1 MSSRESVDEYKLT
14 CIEFIRDISNDYKD
28 WVYRYRLE
36 KEEEEWRLRMIDN
49 VVKVTG
55 SWIARYGDTIKKI
68 DIIKDDGI
76 SKMAE
81 FTAGYPFEL
90 NVYVNEYTRYVEYKC
105 NNNSNSNNNN
115 NKTLVLN
122 VKASTRE
129 DRRVKI
135 TYYDKRYAQQFNILA
150 SAPVE
155 VIGYDDYYASSID
168 ANVTLDVSRLG
179 VSDLL
184 SITIIVGEYA
194 EGFELDRRGFTTLV
208 VII

>member
-28 WVYRYRLE
+28 WVCRYRLE

-90 NVYVNEYTRYVEYKC
+90 NVYVNEYTRYVEYKY
-105 NNNSNSNNNN
+105 SN

-122 VKASTRE
+122 VKAATRE

-150 SAPVE
+150 SAPIE
-155 VIGYDDYYASSID
+155 VIGYDDYYTSSID

-194 EGFELDRRGFTTLV
+194 EGLELNRRGFTTLV

>member
-1 MSSRESVDEYKLT
+1 MSSRESVDEYRLT
-14 CIEFIRDISNDYKD
+14 CIEFIKDISNDYKD
-28 WVYRYRLE
+28 WVYRYRLD

-49 VVKVTG
+49 VVKVTS

-105 NNNSNSNNNN
+105 N
-115 NKTLVLN
+115 KTLVLN
-122 VKASTRE
+122 VKAATRE

-168 ANVTLDVSRLG
+168 ANVTLDVSKLG
-179 VSDLL
+179 VSDML

-194 EGFELDRRGFTTLV
+194 EGLELDRRGFTTLV
-208 VII
+208 VMV